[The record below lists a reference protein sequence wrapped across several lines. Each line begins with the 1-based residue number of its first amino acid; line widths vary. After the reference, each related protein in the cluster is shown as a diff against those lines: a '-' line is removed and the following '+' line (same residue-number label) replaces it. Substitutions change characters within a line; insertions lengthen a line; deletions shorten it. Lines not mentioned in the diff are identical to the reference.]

1 MKYLTNLEKY
11 LNNLFFQE
19 NKCFKNAFLCGLM
32 TFFYLPIYGQIDF
45 CAIRLDSAMR
55 IERQQKRVEIT
66 AISTAESVDEIRK
79 RLSTEGYKDKIQS
92 ERYDSCIIWV
102 YFRTNDRLHE
112 ANALE
117 QCYLENLTTACRKAT
132 LYGFQN
138 NQLQDSVQCP
148 DSQFTPFNLVPLTS
162 INNEP
167 KEWVLK
173 MVMPPYST
181 DTLRSKLALYITSKP
196 IFEADNYLTRSQCT
210 LLCGEASELLPD
222 LVLLR
227 AEPHRYR
234 DRHPGPADVHL
245 LIEVA
250 DESLGFDRGSK
261 LRAYAAAGIPEYWI
275 VNVRESRVEVHREPA
290 GEAFRTVHSAGRGDT
305 LAPLLAESGDVPLAD
320 IFP

>member
-11 LNNLFFQE
+11 LSNLFFQGK
-19 NKCFKNAFLCGLM
+19 NVFKNACLIGLI

-45 CAIRLDSAMR
+45 CAIRLDSTMR

-66 AISTAESVDEIRK
+66 SISTIESVHTIK
-79 RLSTEGYKDKIQS
+79 KWLSTEGYKDKIQS

-196 IFEADNYLTRSQCT
+196 IFEADNYR
-210 LLCGEASELLPD
+210 LLKNRKNSHKNENTDNS
-222 LVLLR
+222 
-227 AEPHRYR
+227 Y
-234 DRHPGPADVHL
+234 
-245 LIEVA
+245 
-250 DESLGFDRGSK
+250 
-261 LRAYAAAGIPEYWI
+261 
-275 VNVRESRVEVHREPA
+275 
-290 GEAFRTVHSAGRGDT
+290 
-305 LAPLLAESGDVPLAD
+305 
-320 IFP
+320 